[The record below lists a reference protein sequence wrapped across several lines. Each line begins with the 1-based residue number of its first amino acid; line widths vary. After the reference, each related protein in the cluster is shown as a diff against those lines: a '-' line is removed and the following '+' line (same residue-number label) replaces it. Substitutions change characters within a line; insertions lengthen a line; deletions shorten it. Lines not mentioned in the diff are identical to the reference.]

1 VIRVVL
7 AVVLLVAVVGVAL
20 SAVDAGRR
28 DRTAAHLDAGVERVE
43 RAARLLVDRD
53 DPTAASVPGARRVVV
68 LRLPARS
75 LASAGVAAVRVSGAD
90 DEVRYR
96 IDGGRPRRHAL
107 PVDLRTPEG
116 PVVLRAAG
124 RHRLW
129 LGLVGPPAGVRV
141 ARAGPDGGPR
151 VETE

>member
-7 AVVLLVAVVGVAL
+7 AAVLLVAVASVAL

-28 DRTAAHLDAGVERVE
+28 DRTTARLDAGVERVE

-53 DPTAASVPGARRVVV
+53 DPTAAGVPGARRVVR

-75 LASAGVAAVRVSGAD
+75 FAAAGVERFALRGAD

-96 IDGGRPRRHAL
+96 LDGGRPRRHGL
-107 PVDLRTPEG
+107 PVDLRTPGG
-116 PVVLRAAG
+116 PVVLRATG
-124 RHRLW
+124 RHRLR

-141 ARAGPDGGPR
+141 GRVAGEPR
-151 VETE
+151 VETG